1 MSLETW
7 YIKNLAKRA
16 IEGKA
21 HPAEITRLPK
31 FIDKTFGDG
40 DGILE
45 VSDVID
51 TVKEVGSEIVD
62 KVGDVIDIITDWF

>member
-16 IEGKA
+16 VEGKT

-40 DGILE
+40 DGVLE
-45 VSDVID
+45 LSDVID

-62 KVGDVIDIITDWF
+62 KVGGVIDIITDWF

>member
-16 IEGKA
+16 MEGKI
-21 HPAEITRLPK
+21 HPAEISRLPE

-40 DGILE
+40 DGVLE

-51 TVKEVGSEIVD
+51 TVKEVGGEIID
-62 KVGDVIDIITDWF
+62 KVGDVIDFFTDWF